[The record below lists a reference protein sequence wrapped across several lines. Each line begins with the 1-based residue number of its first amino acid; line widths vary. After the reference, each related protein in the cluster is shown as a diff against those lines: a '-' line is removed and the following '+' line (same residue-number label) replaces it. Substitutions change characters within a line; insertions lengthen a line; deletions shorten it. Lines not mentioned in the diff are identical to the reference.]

1 MKIYLFTTADAREVS
16 QEACFAR
23 QFLVP
28 FKVIYSLSLQ
38 RIAFYS
44 VKFNTL
50 GDVWPLEM
58 NLCKSRCRAFA
69 PPDAPIE
76 YFAYKFC
83 IVSTHHKKL

>member
-50 GDVWPLEM
+50 GDV
-58 NLCKSRCRAFA
+58 
-69 PPDAPIE
+69 
-76 YFAYKFC
+76 
-83 IVSTHHKKL
+83 